1 MDTATLPKQF
11 GLTEV
16 NFSKIRVV
24 NCMRLARR
32 GESTCAKKRRSF
44 VLLLAQFE
52 AKTGHRPRTNFGFR
66 VVTARSLGLRP
77 SNEPDGAVVHH
88 RNNN

>member
-1 MDTATLPKQF
+1 M
-11 GLTEV
+11 TEV

-32 GESTCAKKRRSF
+32 GESICAKKRRSF
-44 VLLLAQFE
+44 ALLLAQFE
-52 AKTGHRPRTNFGFR
+52 AKAGHRPRTNFGFR
-66 VVTARSLGLRP
+66 VVTAAVFGPRP
-77 SNEPDGAVVHH
+77 SNEPDGAVVHQ